1 MSKAVSRAAWAM
13 VFLAPGATVLHGLSP
28 ADSTTDFIYLVA
40 AAQVVFAVLVGV
52 LINKPDRKIWSS
64 ILFLIFVLLIAQF
77 FDNRDSSSVG
87 AKLFSESLF
96 LAVQLILV
104 LGLFLVV
111 RRRIG
116 GDPMNVVFDA
126 LVISLASW
134 FFIWVGFLNPA
145 RAFSPDDVSATVIRG
160 LTLASSAIVVFML
173 ATLLFGSSVRT
184 PSTWLA
190 SGAILSSLVGDV
202 LYATNQSG
210 RLSIDQQIANAPYVA
225 SLFLVSATVLHPS
238 VATLSEQ
245 TTSRVRQPL
254 LGRMILTT
262 TALVLPI
269 LFLALSNP
277 TDDSDR
283 FVRAASIFVLAATVT
298 ARVVFAVRANAA
310 LQERLIVS

>member
-28 ADSTTDFIYLVA
+28 ADSATDFIYLVA

-64 ILFLIFVLLIAQF
+64 ILFLIFVLLVAQF

-145 RAFSPDDVSATVIRG
+145 RAFSPDDVSVTVIRG

-202 LYATNQSG
+202 LYAANQSG
-210 RLSIDQQIANAPYVA
+210 RLSIDQQIANAPYIA

-238 VATLSEQ
+238 VVTLSEQ

-269 LFLALSNP
+269 L
-277 TDDSDR
+277 
-283 FVRAASIFVLAATVT
+283 
-298 ARVVFAVRANAA
+298 
-310 LQERLIVS
+310 

>member
-1 MSKAVSRAAWAM
+1 M
-13 VFLAPGATVLHGLSP
+13 
-28 ADSTTDFIYLVA
+28 
-40 AAQVVFAVLVGV
+40 
-52 LINKPDRKIWSS
+52 
-64 ILFLIFVLLIAQF
+64 
-77 FDNRDSSSVG
+77 
-87 AKLFSESLF
+87 
-96 LAVQLILV
+96 
-104 LGLFLVV
+104 
-111 RRRIG
+111 
-116 GDPMNVVFDA
+116 
-126 LVISLASW
+126 
-134 FFIWVGFLNPA
+134 
-145 RAFSPDDVSATVIRG
+145 TVIRG

-210 RLSIDQQIANAPYVA
+210 RLSIDQQIANAPYIA

-283 FVRAASIFVLAATVT
+283 FVRAASIFGLAATVT
-298 ARVVFAVRANAA
+298 ARVV
-310 LQERLIVS
+310 